1 MKEIIRTDKAP
12 AAIGPYSQAVKV
24 PCGTMLFCSGQIP
37 LDPKTME
44 VVGSTARE
52 QTKQVMDNL
61 GAVLKEAGVDFS
73 NVVKT
78 TIFLADMSD
87 FVAINEV
94 YAAYFDDKPPARAA
108 VQVARLPKDVRV
120 QIDAIA
126 VIW

>member
-1 MKEIIRTDKAP
+1 MKEIITTDKAP

-44 VVGSTARE
+44 VVGTDARE

-87 FVAINEV
+87 FVAVNEV
-94 YAAYFDDKPPARAA
+94 YAAYFDDNPPARAA
-108 VQVARLPKDVRV
+108 VQAARLPKDVRV

-126 VIW
+126 VL

>member
-1 MKEIIRTDKAP
+1 MKQIIKTDKAP

-44 VVGSTARE
+44 VVGTTARE
-52 QTKQVMDNL
+52 QTRQVMDNL
-61 GAVLKEAGVDFS
+61 GAVLKEAGADFS

-87 FVAINEV
+87 FMAVNEV
-94 YAAYFDDKPPARAA
+94 YAAYFDDNPPARAA

-120 QIDAIA
+120 EVEAIA
-126 VIW
+126 VL

>member
-1 MKEIIRTDKAP
+1 MKEIIKTDKAP

-44 VVGSTARE
+44 VVGTDARE

-61 GAVLKEAGVDFS
+61 GAVLKEAGVNFS

-87 FVAINEV
+87 FVAVNEA
-94 YAAYFDDKPPARAA
+94 YAAYFDDNPPARAA
-108 VQVARLPKDVRV
+108 MQAARLPKNVRV

-126 VIW
+126 VL

>member
-1 MKEIIRTDKAP
+1 MKQIIKTDKAP

-44 VVGSTARE
+44 VVGTDARE

-61 GAVLKEAGVDFS
+61 GAVLKEAGVDFP

-78 TIFLADMSD
+78 TIFMADMSD
-87 FVAINEV
+87 FVTVNEV
-94 YAAYFDDKPPARAA
+94 YAAYFDDNPPARAA

-120 QIDAIA
+120 QIEAIA
-126 VIW
+126 VL

>member
-24 PCGTMLFCSGQIP
+24 PCATMLFCSGQIP

-44 VVGSTARE
+44 VVGKDARE

-61 GAVLKEAGVDFS
+61 GAVLKEAGVNFS

-87 FVAINEV
+87 FMAVNEV
-94 YAAYFDDKPPARAA
+94 YAAYFDDNPPARAA

-120 QIDAIA
+120 EIEAIA
-126 VIW
+126 VQ

>member
-12 AAIGPYSQAVKV
+12 AAIGPYSQAVKA
-24 PCGTMLFCSGQIP
+24 PCATMLFCSGQIP

-44 VVGSTARE
+44 VVGTDARE

-61 GAVLKEAGVDFS
+61 GAVLKEAGVNFS

-87 FVAINEV
+87 FMAVNEV
-94 YAAYFDDKPPARAA
+94 YAAYFDDNPPARAA

-120 QIDAIA
+120 EIEAIA
-126 VIW
+126 VL